1 MKLFRRRKEIYT
13 ETDKHIVY
21 TKIINGTK
29 YYIIG
34 NKETGLIDE
43 AYCNDVLIEN
53 AIKQILEKLK
63 GEPKM
68 KLFKSRKKEKEFTE
82 LQKAQIEF
90 AYHLKM
96 WLEAWKRVN
105 ELNKEPQK

>member
-1 MKLFRRRKEIYT
+1 
-13 ETDKHIVY
+13 
-21 TKIINGTK
+21 
-29 YYIIG
+29 
-34 NKETGLIDE
+34 
-43 AYCNDVLIEN
+43 
-53 AIKQILEKLK
+53 
-63 GEPKM
+63 M
-68 KLFKSRKKEKEFTE
+68 KLFKSRKKEKEFKKEFTE